1 MVEIFRDVFVERLW
15 RSVSLLVFVAAT
27 VVFGGCV
34 SASPP
39 ASERGTV
46 AVSTVSTVQDGAPY
60 PADVEHLEEILS
72 VGEVG
77 LPEGATDVAVRP
89 AVKFAEHYPGGWGYV
104 IEFRAEERAIRAFV
118 DEYTSSVGDNIELHE
133 DAKPYEEWAD
143 IDFAGIERPW
153 KTAVGPKTN
162 LFLERPLG
170 RGWLL
175 IRGAPR

>member
-1 MVEIFRDVFVERLW
+1 MERLR
-15 RSVSLLVFVAAT
+15 RSFSLLVFVAAT
-27 VVFGGCV
+27 VVFGGCLP
-34 SASPP
+34 ASPP

-46 AVSTVSTVQDGAPY
+46 AVSTMQDGAPY
-60 PADVEHLEEILS
+60 PADAEHLEEILS
-72 VGEVG
+72 VGEAG
-77 LPEGATDVAVRP
+77 LPEGATDVSVRP
-89 AVKFAEHYPGGWGYV
+89 AVKFAESYPGGWGYV
-104 IEFRAEERAIRAFV
+104 IEFRAGERAIRAYV
-118 DEYTSSVGDNIELHE
+118 DEYTSSVGANIELHE

-143 IDFAGIERPW
+143 IDFAGIEHPW